1 MSRAGGPI
9 NDELNSDLLRVPP
22 LSVPLRQRIVEKL
35 VTEGD
40 GETKRISQIQ
50 GELFAVT
57 AKINNDA
64 IGLVCF
70 DTVPTRLEYA
80 KVDPLTAEAPSPS
93 DAYSMPPSKR
103 SRTTKS
109 VGETSKCHQMLEEV
123 EHACLWLDSFLCQ

>member
-35 VTEGD
+35 ATEGD
-40 GETKRISQIQ
+40 GETKRISQVQ

-70 DTVPTRLEYA
+70 DVLTVSESA
-80 KVDPLTAEAPSPS
+80 SS
-93 DAYSMPPSKR
+93 
-103 SRTTKS
+103 
-109 VGETSKCHQMLEEV
+109 GEWYTY
-123 EHACLWLDSFLCQ
+123 

>member
-9 NDELNSDLLRVPP
+9 NDESNSDLLRVPP

-50 GELFAVT
+50 GELFAVS
-57 AKINNDA
+57 AKISNDA

-70 DTVPTRLEYA
+70 DVLTVSESASSGEWYT
-80 KVDPLTAEAPSPS
+80 V
-93 DAYSMPPSKR
+93 YSGPFVVM
-103 SRTTKS
+103 
-109 VGETSKCHQMLEEV
+109 
-123 EHACLWLDSFLCQ
+123 

>member
-22 LSVPLRQRIVEKL
+22 LSVPLCQRIVEKL

-70 DTVPTRLEYA
+70 DVLTVSESA
-80 KVDPLTAEAPSPS
+80 SS
-93 DAYSMPPSKR
+93 
-103 SRTTKS
+103 
-109 VGETSKCHQMLEEV
+109 GEWYTY
-123 EHACLWLDSFLCQ
+123 